1 MLSKF
6 ESLQEEA
13 TAKILNMTNANYD
26 APNKLAKAMKALSTV
41 ACTFALILSLLP
53 SPASA
58 DPTIPVPLNS
68 VAFTRL
74 PTTPTTVPV
83 YYITNRQKSSGKN
96 PEYTNDKSETLSYGS
111 REITLSSTKSQ
122 KVKYENETP
131 TADLPQDSFW
141 EQVAN
146 SQKLRHTKKVVLYVH
161 GYDMNIDVSSRV
173 AARMS
178 GELKLP
184 VIMYSWPS
192 RRNPLTY
199 AADENMAEWAS
210 FKLTEILQ
218 DLSTRY
224 GKENIILVGHSM
236 GCRMLC
242 WSLQQAKASGS
253 DVPEKFDHIFLCSP
267 DIDFE
272 VFKKYSDLFV
282 KCSNDTRI
290 FASYR
295 DYRLLLSKMLHG
307 GIRLGMMNGAF
318 RHKEQ
323 PQIPGIETI
332 DYTEDDPTFFGHAI
346 PFNLLYLAIQPS
358 GQPKV
363 SNSRT
368 D

>member
-1 MLSKF
+1 MQSKPF
-6 ESLQEEA
+6 ANKKFTNLLKIFSSMAIVFALMA
-13 TAKILNMTNANYD
+13 TAAT
-26 APNKLAKAMKALSTV
+26 PAL
-41 ACTFALILSLLP
+41 
-53 SPASA
+53 A
-58 DPTIPVPLNS
+58 DPTAGPPLNS

-74 PTTPTTVPV
+74 PMTPVTVPV
-83 YYITNRQKSSGKN
+83 FFVTNRQKTAGKTPDYSN
-96 PEYTNDKSETLSYGS
+96 SKSEDLSFGT
-111 REITLSSTKSQ
+111 REITMQSTKSQ
-122 KVKYENETP
+122 KIKYGNETP
-131 TADLPQDSFW
+131 PVDVTAEAFW
-141 EQVAN
+141 DQIAN
-146 SQKLRHTKKVVLYVH
+146 SQKLRHTKQVVVYVH

-173 AARMS
+173 AARLS

-218 DLSTRY
+218 DLSSRY

-242 WSLQQAKASGS
+242 WSLQQAKASGI
-253 DVPEKFDHIFLCSP
+253 DVPEKFGHIFLCSP
-267 DIDFE
+267 DIDSE

-318 RHKEQ
+318 RHKPQ
-323 PQIPGIETI
+323 PQIDGIETI
-332 DYTEDDPTFFGHAI
+332 DYTDDDPTFFGHAI

-363 SNSRT
+363 SNR
-368 D
+368 

>member
-1 MLSKF
+1 MRHKKPADLG
-6 ESLQEEA
+6 
-13 TAKILNMTNANYD
+13 KIVSSIASVLVLMA
-26 APNKLAKAMKALSTV
+26 ST
-41 ACTFALILSLLP
+41 I
-53 SPASA
+53 SPAVA
-58 DPTIPVPLNS
+58 DPNAPPPLNS

-74 PTTPTTVPV
+74 PMTPITVPV
-83 YYITNRQKSSGKN
+83 FFVTNRQKTSGKN
-96 PEYTNDKSETLSYGS
+96 PDYNNSKSEDLSFGT
-111 REITLSSTKSQ
+111 REITLESTKSQ
-122 KVKYENETP
+122 KIKYDNETAP
-131 TADLPQDSFW
+131 VDVSADNFW
-141 EQVAN
+141 DQIEN
-146 SQKLRHTKKVVLYVH
+146 SQKLRHTKKVVVYVH

-173 AARMS
+173 AARLS

-242 WSLQQAKASGS
+242 WSLQQAKASGA

-267 DIDFE
+267 DIDAE

-295 DYRLLLSKMLHG
+295 DYRLLLSKVLHG

-318 RHKEQ
+318 RHKQQ

-332 DYTEDDPTFFGHAI
+332 DYTDDDPTFFGHAI

-363 SNSRT
+363 SNR
-368 D
+368 

>member
-1 MLSKF
+1 M
-6 ESLQEEA
+6 
-13 TAKILNMTNANYD
+13 KIASSIACSFL
-26 APNKLAKAMKALSTV
+26 LLSTLAISAV
-41 ACTFALILSLLP
+41 N
-53 SPASA
+53 A
-58 DPTIPVPLNS
+58 DPLTVPMNS

-74 PTTPTTVPV
+74 PETPTTVPV
-83 YYITNRQKSSGKN
+83 FFITNRQKTTGKN
-96 PEYTNDKSETLSYGS
+96 PGYTNDHSEELSYGS
-111 REITLSSTKSQ
+111 REITLQSTKSQ
-122 KVKYENETP
+122 KIKYDTETKP
-131 TADLPQDSFW
+131 VDVPVDNFF

-146 SQKLRHTKKVVLYVH
+146 IQKLRQTKKIVVYVH

-173 AARMS
+173 AARLA

-218 DLSTRY
+218 DLGTRY

-242 WSLQQAKASGS
+242 WSLQQAKASGK
-253 DVPEKFDHIFLCSP
+253 DVAEKYDHVFLCSP
-267 DIDFE
+267 DIDAE

-323 PQIPGIETI
+323 PKIDGIETI
-332 DYTEDDPTFFGHAI
+332 DYTDDDPTFFGHAI

-358 GQPKV
+358 TQPKV
-363 SNSRT
+363 SNR
-368 D
+368 

>member
-1 MLSKF
+1 MLSK
-6 ESLQEEA
+6 
-13 TAKILNMTNANYD
+13 
-26 APNKLAKAMKALSTV
+26 KLAGTIKIALSM
-41 ACTFALILSLLP
+41 ACSFLLM
-53 SPASA
+53 STLAVTGVNA
-58 DPTIPVPLNS
+58 DPLPVPMNS

-74 PTTPTTVPV
+74 SETPLTVPV
-83 YYITNRQKSSGKN
+83 FYITNRQKTVGKI
-96 PEYTNDKSETLSYGS
+96 PQFTNDHSEELSYGS
-111 REITLSSTKSQ
+111 REITLQATKSQ
-122 KVKYENETP
+122 KIRYDNESKTTDVP
-131 TADLPQDSFW
+131 VDSFFA
-141 EQVAN
+141 QVAN
-146 SQKLRHTKKVVLYVH
+146 TQKLRQTKKIVVYVH

-173 AARMS
+173 AARLS

-218 DLSTRY
+218 DLVTRY

-242 WSLQQAKASGS
+242 WSLQQAKASGQ
-253 DVPEKFDHIFLCSP
+253 DVPEKYEHVFLCSP
-267 DIDFE
+267 DIDAE

-282 KCSNDTRI
+282 KCSSDTRI

-323 PQIPGIETI
+323 PKIDGIETI
-332 DYTEDDPTFFGHAI
+332 DYTDDDPTFFGHAI

-358 GQPKV
+358 TQPKV
-363 SNSRT
+363 SNR
-368 D
+368 

>member
-1 MLSKF
+1 MMLSEVGLFLKEFTTKNPMSKVKEISRNKF
-6 ESLQEEA
+6 ASA
-13 TAKILNMTNANYD
+13 AKIVNRF
-26 APNKLAKAMKALSTV
+26 AL
-41 ACTFALILSLLP
+41 TFALMGVAIY
-53 SPASA
+53 PARGA
-58 DPTIPVPLNS
+58 DPTTPVPLNS

-74 PTTPTTVPV
+74 PMTPTTVPV
-83 YYITNRQKSSGKN
+83 FYITNRQKSTGKH
-96 PEYTNDKSETLSYGS
+96 PEYTNDKSEGLTYGS
-111 REITLSSTKSQ
+111 REMTLEATKSQ

-131 TADLPQDSFW
+131 PTDVPIDTFF

-199 AADENMAEWAS
+199 SADENMAEWAS

-218 DLSTRY
+218 DLSARY

-242 WSLQQAKASGS
+242 WSLQQAKASGVDGS
-253 DVPEKFDHIFLCSP
+253 EKFDHIFLCSP
-267 DIDFE
+267 DIDSE

-282 KCSNDTRI
+282 KCSNDTRV

-323 PQIPGIETI
+323 PQIDGIETI
-332 DYTEDDPTFFGHAI
+332 DYTDDDPTFFGHAI
-346 PFNLLYLAIQPS
+346 PFNLLYLAIQPA
-358 GQPKV
+358 GQAKV
-363 SNSRT
+363 SNR
-368 D
+368 

>member
-1 MLSKF
+1 MLSK
-6 ESLQEEA
+6 
-13 TAKILNMTNANYD
+13 
-26 APNKLAKAMKALSTV
+26 KLAGTMKIVGSIACSFLLVSTLAATSV
-41 ACTFALILSLLP
+41 N
-53 SPASA
+53 A
-58 DPTIPVPLNS
+58 DPVSVPMNS

-74 PTTPTTVPV
+74 PETPVTVPV
-83 YYITNRQKSSGKN
+83 FYITNRQKSTGKS
-96 PEYTNDKSETLSYGS
+96 PQYTNDHSEDLSYGS
-111 REITLSSTKSQ
+111 REITMQSTKSQ
-122 KVKYENETP
+122 KIKYDNETKTVDVP
-131 TADLPQDSFW
+131 ADNFFQ
-141 EQVAN
+141 QVEN
-146 SQKLRHTKKVVLYVH
+146 TQKLRQTKKIVVYVH

-173 AARMS
+173 AARLS

-199 AADENMAEWAS
+199 AVDENMAEWAS

-218 DLSTRY
+218 DLVKRY

-242 WSLQQAKASGS
+242 WSLQQAKASGQ
-253 DVPEKFDHIFLCSP
+253 DVPEKFDHVFLCSP
-267 DIDFE
+267 DIDAE

-295 DYRLLLSKMLHG
+295 DYRLLLSKMIHG

-323 PQIPGIETI
+323 PKIDGIETI
-332 DYTEDDPTFFGHAI
+332 DYTDDDPTFFGHAI

-358 GQPKV
+358 AQPKV
-363 SNSRT
+363 SNR
-368 D
+368 